1 MEADAKIRYDQ
12 KVKDFC
18 GGIDPFTL
26 TVAKCPLPRNVAYFD
41 ICNYC
46 IEKDSSYTHE
56 SFKAYKCLDAYQ
68 YYENGWV
75 QSLLCKKIDTGSIIL
90 ARVKHSCRLSLKALR
105 CWVAVDNVGIVL
117 TGHCECMSGQGEVC
131 RHVGAILFTLEA
143 WGRKSNE
150 LDHADSISCTD
161 VLNKWLVPKMS
172 NVEMAAVENICWTSS
187 PNLADTQDVSLRTST
202 DGFDNTLEES
212 IAFNGN
218 DADIQDMIDSF
229 LHKIKECG
237 VLCPIMAMR
246 APFSSD
252 FVVKKQEHLLLDL
265 ASDEAE
271 CELSV
276 IRLYLTALFE
286 PAYKSLPLDEL
297 RAIANDFSLTYTRNE
312 IDFIE

>member
-1 MEADAKIRYDQ
+1 
-12 KVKDFC
+12 
-18 GGIDPFTL
+18 
-26 TVAKCPLPRNVAYFD
+26 
-41 ICNYC
+41 
-46 IEKDSSYTHE
+46 
-56 SFKAYKCLDAYQ
+56 
-68 YYENGWV
+68 
-75 QSLLCKKIDTGSIIL
+75 
-90 ARVKHSCRLSLKALR
+90 
-105 CWVAVDNVGIVL
+105 
-117 TGHCECMSGQGEVC
+117 
-131 RHVGAILFTLEA
+131 
-143 WGRKSNE
+143 
-150 LDHADSISCTD
+150 
-161 VLNKWLVPKMS
+161 MS

-229 LHKIKECG
+229 LHTIKECG
-237 VLCPIMAMR
+237 VLCPIMGMR

-265 ASDEAE
+265 TSDEAE

-312 IDFIE
+312 IDFIEQTSRDQSSSKLWFRVRAGRVTGSVFKSIDEDTYNIDTKHEYYYQVQMEIFLADAEYCDFIVWSPKTLICIRVYKDNVFWEAEIEKAAQFFV